1 MNNNSELL
9 NSCTPELLKTPR
21 GVFITLEGPEGSGKS
36 THARL
41 LKQRLESCGK
51 TVLLTREPGGTPL
64 GENIRG
70 LLQHNHAGE
79 PPVDRAE
86 VMLFLAS
93 RAQLCERVIRPALD
107 AGTWVICDRF
117 TDSTLAYQ
125 GYGRGFDLTTLR
137 ALNAFATHD
146 LIPDLTLLLDVSP
159 ETGLSRVNS
168 RGLATDRI
176 EAAGADFHRRLRD
189 GFLQLAKDESD
200 RFAVIDSN
208 DTREN
213 VAARIWQAVSRQR
226 INAAGR
232 AT

>member
-1 MNNNSELL
+1 M
-9 NSCTPELLKTPR
+9 TR
-21 GVFITLEGPEGSGKS
+21 GRFITLEGPEGSGKS

-41 LKQRLESCGK
+41 LKERLEACGK
-51 TVLLTREPGGTPL
+51 SVLLTREPGGTPV
-64 GENIRG
+64 GETVRG
-70 LLQHNHAGE
+70 ILQHNLANE

-125 GYGRGFDLTTLR
+125 GYGRGFDLATLR
-137 ALNAFATHD
+137 QLNAFATAN
-146 LIPDLTLLLDVSP
+146 LVPDLTLLLDVSY

-176 EAAGADFHRRLRD
+176 ETAGELFHRRLRD
-189 GFLQLAKDESD
+189 GFLQLAKDEPA
-200 RFAVIDSN
+200 RFAVVDSN

-213 VAARIWQAVSRQR
+213 VAAIVWNIIQTRFKNCLLTKS
-226 INAAGR
+226 
-232 AT
+232 